1 MNDKV
6 FLLWIDHQ
14 DTYELVG
21 VYTDRILA
29 EIDSLRIDPEIRL
42 YYASIIIEEKEL
54 NIGKSLFLNDKIKI
68 EIIEKDDKI

>member
-21 VYTDRILA
+21 VYTNRILA

-68 EIIEKDDKI
+68 EIKEKDDKI

>member
-68 EIIEKDDKI
+68 EIKEKDDKI